1 MIPRTADPDSTL
13 VLGLGNPLMGDDGV
27 GLAVLSRLQQDW
39 ECEGVDLVDGG
50 TWGMN
55 LLPLIEDTRR
65 LLLLDAIRLGV
76 EPGTVHLLTRDQLPR
91 YLSHKLSPHQIDLK
105 EILALAELRG
115 TLPEVAMALG
125 VEPAKVEF
133 STNLSP
139 PVEAAPRGAH
149 RFGAATAGSVGSF
162 MPQQGSSGLCMR

>member
-1 MIPRTADPDSTL
+1 
-13 VLGLGNPLMGDDGV
+13 MGDDGV

-76 EPGTVHLLTRDQLPR
+76 EPGTVHLLTRDKLPR

-139 PVEAAPRGAH
+139 PVETALEELTDLALRQLGQWGHSCRRRAPRVYA
-149 RFGAATAGSVGSF
+149 
-162 MPQQGSSGLCMR
+162 

>member
-1 MIPRTADPDSTL
+1 MIPRTFDPNSTL

-27 GLAVLSRLQQDW
+27 GLAVLSRLQQGW
-39 ECEGVDLVDGG
+39 ECEGVHLVDGG

-76 EPGTVHLLTRDQLPR
+76 EPGTLHLLTRDQLPR

-105 EILALAELRG
+105 EILALAEFRG
-115 TLPEVAMALG
+115 TLPEVAVALG
-125 VEPAKVEF
+125 VEPAAVEL
-133 STNLSP
+133 STTLSQ
-139 PVEAAPRGAH
+139 PVEARLEELTDLALLQLGQWGHSCRNKAPRVYA
-149 RFGAATAGSVGSF
+149 
-162 MPQQGSSGLCMR
+162 

>member
-27 GLAVLSRLQQDW
+27 GLAVLSRLQQGW

-55 LLPLIEDTRR
+55 LLPLIEDTGR

-115 TLPEVAMALG
+115 TLPEVAMAIG
-125 VEPAKVEF
+125 VEPAEVKL
-133 STNLSP
+133 STNLSA
-139 PVEAAPRGAH
+139 PVEARLEELTDLALRQLSQWGHSCRSRAL
-149 RFGAATAGSVGSF
+149 RVYA
-162 MPQQGSSGLCMR
+162 

>member
-1 MIPRTADPDSTL
+1 
-13 VLGLGNPLMGDDGV
+13 
-27 GLAVLSRLQQDW
+27 
-39 ECEGVDLVDGG
+39 
-50 TWGMN
+50 MN

-76 EPGTVHLLTRDQLPR
+76 EPGTVHQLTRDQLPR

-115 TLPEVAMALG
+115 TLPEVAVALG
-125 VEPAKVEF
+125 VEPAEVEF

-139 PVEAAPRGAH
+139 SVEARLAELTSWTLRQLGQWGHSCRSRAPRAY
-149 RFGAATAGSVGSF
+149 A
-162 MPQQGSSGLCMR
+162 